1 MPIVRSL
8 RMELKFHCQ
17 SLILYYS
24 PHPLR
29 YIVENHWQIGLG
41 ELLSRC
47 ELFWCSLCSPPS
59 SSLSATCALWITR
72 HPNADD
78 GAFLHHD
85 KLDGAFSARAFQRWR
100 HSSWNALLSFIAN
113 ASSATFLLR
122 NLYSHSSEQQK
133 PVRRLY
139 SNTIQVLIH
148 CDDGL
153 LLFIYI
159 KKKKSRTYLEHQTS
173 RLSSSTYVRPNPASG
188 WSGSGSCPRRGLCG
202 VVSGLQET
210 RITSTASDL
219 VENTLNKSI
228 RPRTRWLTRF
238 RFF

>member
-159 KKKKSRTYLEHQTS
+159 KKEEPDVSRTSNKPIVIIH
-173 RLSSSTYVRPNPASG
+173 VCASK
-188 WSGSGSCPRRGLCG
+188 S
-202 VVSGLQET
+202 
-210 RITSTASDL
+210 
-219 VENTLNKSI
+219 SI
-228 RPRTRWLTRF
+228 RMKRLRFVSQTRSLRCRQRF
-238 RFF
+238 TGNAHYFHGLGSSREHIKQIY